1 LHRFFHSQEKLRNL
15 VARISLL
22 AVLLGFF
29 GSAVLTGAAKADTG
43 PQTYSNSGATG
54 DIVCV
59 GSDTVQFIGNF
70 VADGDFLGHAGFNGS
85 GATRQHDKLVSIDA
99 TGDANARFSYD
110 KGGVPLQPSVVLRQ
124 GQKPIQ
130 RPNGSGAGID
140 ALTHDTPG
148 TVTETVNCARASGL
162 PSAAQY
168 AAAAQW
174 GGLHVARSA
183 TETLGVAVNGQ
194 NPADAS
200 TSCADPRGFSVQQ
213 LAQIY
218 TTNNLTWGG
227 VTGWANPDAT
237 CSGHT
242 IHPLLPQV
250 GSGTRNKFLGDIGVA
265 PASVAAYVNQ
275 FVEENDPAAI
285 TNDPAPRDAIVPFSG
300 SRLNLWNGGFFL
312 DPHQPLGTPV
322 VLVPN
327 VHLLPVTGSAGDA
340 NAVFRDDRNL
350 YFIWRASDDNGP
362 AWSGNS
368 NAANWVHA
376 LFLGSSSF
384 FGRALASRNDV
395 QAAGAI
401 WAYKDCGINPTTC

>member
-1 LHRFFHSQEKLRNL
+1 L
-15 VARISLL
+15 VARFSLL
-22 AVLLGFF
+22 GVVLGLF
-29 GSAVLTGAAKADTG
+29 SSLLLTGAARADYG
-43 PQTYSNSGATG
+43 PQTYSGSGANG

-70 VADGDFLGHAGFNGS
+70 VADGDFQGHAGFNAS
-85 GATRQHDKLVSIDA
+85 GAIRQHDKLVSIDA
-99 TGDANARFSYD
+99 TGDASARFSYD
-110 KGGVPLQPSVVLRQ
+110 HSGVPLQPSVVLRQ
-124 GQKPIQ
+124 GAKPIQ
-130 RPNGSGAGID
+130 RPNGSGAGFD

-148 TVTETVNCARASGL
+148 TVTETVNCARGSGL

-168 AAAAQW
+168 SAAAQW

-200 TSCADPRGFSVQQ
+200 TSCADPRGFSVAQ

-237 CSGHT
+237 CAGHT

-265 PASVAAYVNQ
+265 SASVAAYVNQ
-275 FVEENDPAAI
+275 FVEENDPAAV
-285 TNDPAPRDAIVPFSG
+285 TTDPAPRDVLVPFSG
-300 SRLNLWNGGFFL
+300 SRLNLWNNGYFL
-312 DPHQPLGTPV
+312 DPHSPLGTTV
-322 VLVPN
+322 VLAPN
-327 VHLLPVTGSAGDA
+327 AHLLPVTGAAGSGG
-340 NAVFRDDRNL
+340 NVYRDDRNL
-350 YFIWRASDDNGP
+350 YIVWRASDDNGP
-362 AWSGNS
+362 AWAGNG
-368 NAANWVHA
+368 NASNWVHA

-384 FGRALASRNDV
+384 FGSSIKSRNDV
-395 QAAGAI
+395 IAAGAT
-401 WAYKDCGINPTTC
+401 WAYLDCGINPAPGAAPCFG